1 MLVSMRGGRRSRK
14 WRWFLGILLAFLVTI
29 SICVPI
35 IIVRAQ
41 PILRSR
47 VIETL
52 SARFKSR
59 VELAELHVWIANG
72 LHVAGKGLQIYG
84 ATDPNPGEPGVQPLL
99 NVSEFH
105 FHTFLRNLFRKP
117 MKLDTVY
124 VSGLIVNIPPKKDR
138 PEMRSLRRQSH
149 KMSIAVAHFVL
160 SDTKLIINTEKP
172 GKAPLEFDISD
183 LRMSDI
189 GPGRPLRF
197 DATLINPK
205 PVGNIHSVGSFGPLN
220 ELSPRDSAVEGD
232 YFFTHANLGSIKGI
246 AGILTSTGRYG
257 GTLGRIEVMG
267 ETDTP
272 DFCLDVSGHR
282 VNLHTDFHAIVD
294 GTDGDTY
301 LDPVRARFLGTSFTA
316 SGKIVR
322 VKEPHGHEI
331 DLDVAMDGGAIG
343 DLLKLGVRTDPPIM
357 TGPIRLKTKLNISP
371 GDRDISDRLRLAGIF
386 HIPAG
391 YFTNEK
397 LQTRIDNMSLR
408 GMGEPKLIGK
418 EDVNMATDL
427 EGKFLLQ
434 DGILSF
440 SLLHFQIPGTH
451 ADMTGK
457 YSLDGATFEFHGLL
471 KTDAKL
477 SQMTTGWKS
486 ILLKAVDPFFHK
498 HGSGAEIPFRIT
510 GTRSEPHFGLDF
522 GRDYGRDERFHQ
534 PTTRQ

>member
-105 FHTFLRNLFRKP
+105 FHTSLRNLFRKP

-149 KMSIAVAHFVL
+149 KMSIAVGHFVL

-232 YFFTHANLGSIKGI
+232 YFFTHANLGSIRGI

-282 VNLHTDFHAIVD
+282 VNLHTDFHAIID

-322 VKEPHGHEI
+322 VKQPHGHEI

-371 GDRDISDRLRLAGIF
+371 GDPDISDRLRLAGTF